1 MRNLEESLKG
11 LNEHYLEMLK
21 NLNRM
26 LDVNIEM
33 VEEGNNISSLYGECL
48 VIEDIINAFE
58 VSLKEN
64 SIIAIARFQP
74 AAKNLRE
81 LVMLIDGGR
90 LVERMGDILKK
101 NIKILK
107 EINEESPELAKILNK
122 RLLSYIKQIKDVYE
136 VYISSFIN
144 GQESLLY
151 ELIVSDEKINQEAN
165 RIILEMEECM
175 KEDNEKIHHL
185 VKGIILTKKYER
197 FADHIIHLVVDL
209 VYILKGEN
217 LRKKELLENEVFD
230 VSR

>member
-1 MRNLEESLKG
+1 MKNLQENLKN

-26 LDVNIEM
+26 LDINIEM
-33 VEEGNNISSLYGECL
+33 VEEGRNISSLYGECL
-48 VIEDIINAFE
+48 VVEDIINAFE

-90 LVERMGDILKK
+90 LIERMGDILKK

-107 EINEESPELAKILNK
+107 EINEESPQLAEDVNRVLCP
-122 RLLSYIKQIKDVYE
+122 YIKEIKNVYE

-144 GQESLLY
+144 GNESLLY
-151 ELIVSDEKINQEAN
+151 ELIVADEKINKEAN
-165 RIILEMEECM
+165 RIMGEMGNCM
-175 KEDNEKIHHL
+175 RENNDNIDSL
-185 VKGIILTKKYER
+185 IKGVILTKKYER
-197 FADHIIHLVVDL
+197 FADHIIHLVIDL

-217 LRKKELLENEVFD
+217 LRKKELLEKEN
-230 VSR
+230 

>member
-1 MRNLEESLKG
+1 MKNLQENLKN

-26 LDVNIEM
+26 LDINIEM
-33 VEEGNNISSLYGECL
+33 VEEGRNISSLYGECL
-48 VIEDIINAFE
+48 VVEDIINAFE

-90 LVERMGDILKK
+90 LIERMGDILKK

-107 EINEESPELAKILNK
+107 EINEESPQLAEDVNRVLCP
-122 RLLSYIKQIKDVYE
+122 YIKEIKNVYE

-144 GQESLLY
+144 GKESLLY
-151 ELIVSDEKINQEAN
+151 ELIVADEKINKEAD
-165 RIILEMEECM
+165 RIMGEMGNCM
-175 KEDNEKIHHL
+175 RENNDNIDSL
-185 VKGIILTKKYER
+185 IKGVILTKKYER
-197 FADHIIHLVVDL
+197 FADHIIHLVIDL

-217 LRKKELLENEVFD
+217 LRKKELLEKEN
-230 VSR
+230 

>member
-1 MRNLEESLKG
+1 MKNLQENLKN

-26 LDVNIEM
+26 LDINIEM
-33 VEEGNNISSLYGECL
+33 VQDGKNISSLYGECL
-48 VIEDIINAFE
+48 VVEDIINAFE

-90 LVERMGDILKK
+90 LIERMGDILKK

-107 EINEESPELAKILNK
+107 EINEESPQLAEDVNRVLCP
-122 RLLSYIKQIKDVYE
+122 YIKEIKNVYE

-144 GQESLLY
+144 GNESRLY
-151 ELIVSDEKINQEAN
+151 ELIVADEKINREAN
-165 RIILEMEECM
+165 RIMSEMGNCM
-175 KEDNEKIHHL
+175 RENNDNIDSL
-185 VKGIILTKKYER
+185 IKGVILTKKYER
-197 FADHIIHLVVDL
+197 FADHIIHLVIDL

-217 LRKKELLENEVFD
+217 LRKKELLEKEN
-230 VSR
+230 

>member
-1 MRNLEESLKG
+1 MKNLQENLKN

-26 LDVNIEM
+26 LDINIEM
-33 VEEGNNISSLYGECL
+33 VEEGRNISSLYGECL
-48 VIEDIINAFE
+48 VVEDIINAFE

-90 LVERMGDILKK
+90 LIERMGDILKK

-107 EINEESPELAKILNK
+107 EINEESPQLAEDVNRVLCP
-122 RLLSYIKQIKDVYE
+122 YIKEIKNVYE

-144 GQESLLY
+144 GNESLLY
-151 ELIVSDEKINQEAN
+151 ELIVADEKINKEAD
-165 RIILEMEECM
+165 RIMGEMGNCM
-175 KEDNEKIHHL
+175 RENNDNIDSL
-185 VKGIILTKKYER
+185 IKGVILTKKYER
-197 FADHIIHLVVDL
+197 FADHIIHLVIDL

-217 LRKKELLENEVFD
+217 LRKKELLEKEN
-230 VSR
+230 

>member
-33 VEEGNNISSLYGECL
+33 VEEGSNISSLYGECL
-48 VIEDIINAFE
+48 VVEDIINAFE

-107 EINEESPELAKILNK
+107 EINEESPELAKILN
-122 RLLSYIKQIKDVYE
+122 SNQ
-136 VYISSFIN
+136 
-144 GQESLLY
+144 
-151 ELIVSDEKINQEAN
+151 LIVEYRFNGGSRPKNIQYQYLTNDQAMDDLH
-165 RIILEMEECM
+165 RI
-175 KEDNEKIHHL
+175 
-185 VKGIILTKKYER
+185 R
-197 FADHIIHLVVDL
+197 
-209 VYILKGEN
+209 
-217 LRKKELLENEVFD
+217 
-230 VSR
+230 

>member
-1 MRNLEESLKG
+1 MRNLEESLKA

-33 VEEGNNISSLYGECL
+33 LEEGKNLSSLYGECL
-48 VIEDIINAFE
+48 VVEDIINAFE
-58 VSLKEN
+58 VNLKEN

-107 EINEESPELAKILNK
+107 EINEESPELALVLNK
-122 RLLSYIKQIKDVYE
+122 RLLPYIVKIKNVYE
-136 VYISSFIN
+136 VYINSFIN
-144 GQESLLY
+144 GNESLLY
-151 ELIVSDEKINQEAN
+151 ELIVADEKINEEAN
-165 RIILEMEECM
+165 KIMHEMEKCM
-175 KEDNEKIHHL
+175 KENTDNIHNL
-185 VKGIILTKKYER
+185 ARAIVLTKKYER
-197 FADHIIHLVVDL
+197 FADHIIHLVTDL

-217 LRKKELLENEVFD
+217 LRKKELLEKEN
-230 VSR
+230 

>member
-1 MRNLEESLKG
+1 MKNLQENLKN

-26 LDVNIEM
+26 LDINIEM
-33 VEEGNNISSLYGECL
+33 VEEGRNISSLYGECL
-48 VIEDIINAFE
+48 VVEDIINAFE

-90 LVERMGDILKK
+90 LIERMGDILKK

-107 EINEESPELAKILNK
+107 EINEESPQLAEDVNRVLCP
-122 RLLSYIKQIKDVYE
+122 YIKEIKNVYE

-144 GQESLLY
+144 GKESLLY
-151 ELIVSDEKINQEAN
+151 ELIVADEKINKEAN
-165 RIILEMEECM
+165 RIMGEMGNCM
-175 KEDNEKIHHL
+175 RENNDNIDSL
-185 VKGIILTKKYER
+185 IKGVILTKKYER
-197 FADHIIHLVVDL
+197 FADHIIHLVIDL

-217 LRKKELLENEVFD
+217 LRKKELLEKEN
-230 VSR
+230 

>member
-1 MRNLEESLKG
+1 MKNLQENLKN

-26 LDVNIEM
+26 LDINIEM
-33 VEEGNNISSLYGECL
+33 VEEGRNISSLYGECL
-48 VIEDIINAFE
+48 VVEDIINAFE

-90 LVERMGDILKK
+90 LIERMGDILKK

-107 EINEESPELAKILNK
+107 EINEDSPQLAEDVNRVLCP
-122 RLLSYIKQIKDVYE
+122 YIKEIKNVYE

-144 GQESLLY
+144 GNESLLY
-151 ELIVSDEKINQEAN
+151 ELIVADEKINKEAD
-165 RIILEMEECM
+165 RIMGEMGNCM
-175 KEDNEKIHHL
+175 RENNDNIDSL
-185 VKGIILTKKYER
+185 IKGVILTKKYER
-197 FADHIIHLVVDL
+197 FADHIIHLVIDL

-217 LRKKELLENEVFD
+217 LRKKELLEKEN
-230 VSR
+230 